1 MKNIFENGWWEDAY
15 PSSYPLDQGWATV
28 LVSGP
33 HVGRRSP
40 SRAELLD
47 GSSSICSTTTI
58 VRVALIGK
66 QKKGLQSTHSSDVL
80 LSTENIGEA
89 VA

>member
-1 MKNIFENGWWEDAY
+1 M
-15 PSSYPLDQGWATV
+15 QGWATV

-33 HVGRRSP
+33 HAGRRSP
-40 SRAELLD
+40 SRAGLLD
-47 GSSSICSTTTI
+47 GSSSICSTTII

-66 QKKGLQSTHSSDVL
+66 QKKRSTHSSDVL